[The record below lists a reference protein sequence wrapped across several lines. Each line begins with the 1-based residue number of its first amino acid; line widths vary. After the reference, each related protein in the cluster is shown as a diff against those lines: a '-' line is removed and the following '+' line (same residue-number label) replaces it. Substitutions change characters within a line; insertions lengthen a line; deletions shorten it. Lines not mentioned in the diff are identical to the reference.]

1 MAYLTFDEYKS
12 LGFSR
17 ITDETT
23 YSQHEAAA
31 ETQIDIT
38 TQFFYNTDRAMHS
51 LSGDMIAD
59 NQWQVFR
66 AKQFKRAVAL
76 QCDYFDEVGA
86 DTPIGIANQDL
97 SSVEIGRTHVQVN
110 SNVNATNFGK
120 TGLASG
126 VVAILAQIGLM
137 SRVVSYR

>member
-1 MAYLTFDEYKS
+1 VAYLTFDEYLG
-12 LGFSR
+12 LGFTQ
-17 ITDETT
+17 ITDADTF
-23 YSQHEAAA
+23 SQHEAAA

-38 TQFFYNTDRAMHS
+38 TQFFYNTDYATHS
-51 LSGDMIAD
+51 LVDDLVG

-97 SSVEIGRTHVQVN
+97 SSIEIGRTHVQVN

-120 TGLASG
+120 TGLATG

-137 SRVVSYR
+137 SRAVSYR

>member
-1 MAYLTFDEYKS
+1 MAYLTFYEYKD

-17 ITDETT
+17 ITDEVT
-23 YSQHEAAA
+23 YSQHEATA

-38 TQFFYNTDRAMHS
+38 TQFFYNADYAAHS
-51 LSGDMIAD
+51 LVDDLTGT
-59 NQWQVFR
+59 QWQVFR

-97 SSVEIGRTHVQVN
+97 SSIEIGRTHVQAN

-120 TGLASG
+120 TGLATG

-137 SRVVSYR
+137 SRPVSYR

>member
-1 MAYLTFDEYKS
+1 MAYLTFDEYEG
-12 LGFSR
+12 LGFTQ
-17 ITDETT
+17 ITDADTF
-23 YSQHEAAA
+23 SQHEAAA

-38 TQFFYNTDRAMHS
+38 TKFFYNADYAANS
-51 LSGDMIAD
+51 LVDDLAG

-86 DTPIGIANQDL
+86 DTPVGIANQDL
-97 SSVEIGRTHVQVN
+97 SSVEIGRTHVQAN

-120 TGLASG
+120 TGLANG

-137 SRVVSYR
+137 SRAVSYR

>member
-1 MAYLTFDEYKS
+1 MAYLTFKEYQQN
-12 LGFSR
+12 GFTM
-17 ITDETT
+17 ITDEEIFD
-23 YSQHEAAA
+23 QHESAA

-38 TQFFYNTDRAMHS
+38 TQFFYNADYAANS
-51 LSGDMIAD
+51 LVDDLAGT
-59 NQWQVFR
+59 QWQVFR

-97 SSVEIGRTHVQVN
+97 SSIEIGRTHVQAN

-120 TGLASG
+120 TGLANG

-137 SRVVSYR
+137 CRAVSYR

>member
-1 MAYLTFDEYKS
+1 MAYLTFDEYRD

-17 ITDETT
+17 ITDEVT

-38 TQFFYNTDRAMHS
+38 TQFFYNADYAAHS
-51 LSGDMIAD
+51 LVDDLAGT
-59 NQWQVFR
+59 QWQVFR

-86 DTPIGIANQDL
+86 DTPLGIANQDL
-97 SSVEIGRTHVQVN
+97 SSIEIGRTHVQAN

-120 TGLASG
+120 TGLANG

-137 SRVVSYR
+137 CRAVSYR

>member
-1 MAYLTFDEYKS
+1 MAYLTFKEYQQN
-12 LGFSR
+12 GFTM
-17 ITDETT
+17 ITDETVFD
-23 YSQHEAAA
+23 QHERAA

-38 TQFFYNTDRAMHS
+38 TQFFYNTDYATHS
-51 LSGDMIAD
+51 LVDDLVGS
-59 NQWQVFR
+59 QWQVFR

-97 SSVEIGRTHVQVN
+97 SSIEIGRTHVQVN

-120 TGLASG
+120 TGLATG

-137 SRVVSYR
+137 SRAVSYR

>member
-1 MAYLTFDEYKS
+1 MAYLTFKEYQQN
-12 LGFSR
+12 GFTM
-17 ITDETT
+17 ITDEIIFD
-23 YSQHEAAA
+23 QHERAA

-38 TQFFYNTDRAMHS
+38 TQFFYNADYAAHS
-51 LSGDMIAD
+51 LVDDLAG

-86 DTPIGIANQDL
+86 DTPVGIANQDL
-97 SSVEIGRTHVQVN
+97 SSIEIGRTHVQTN

-120 TGLASG
+120 TGLANG

-137 SRVVSYR
+137 SRAVSYR

>member
-1 MAYLTFDEYKS
+1 MAYLTFKEYQQN
-12 LGFSR
+12 GFTM
-17 ITDETT
+17 ITDETIFD
-23 YSQHEAAA
+23 QHERAA
-31 ETQIDIT
+31 ETQVDIT
-38 TQFFYNTDRAMHS
+38 TQFFYNTDYATHS
-51 LSGDMIAD
+51 LVDDLVGS
-59 NQWQVFR
+59 QWQVFR

-97 SSVEIGRTHVQVN
+97 SSIEIGRTHVQAN

-120 TGLASG
+120 TGLATG

-137 SRVVSYR
+137 SRAVSYR

>member
-1 MAYLTFDEYKS
+1 MAYLTFKEYQQN
-12 LGFSR
+12 GFTM
-17 ITDETT
+17 ITDETIFD
-23 YSQHEAAA
+23 QHERAA

-38 TQFFYNTDRAMHS
+38 TQFFYNTDYAAHS
-51 LSGDMIAD
+51 LVDDLAGT
-59 NQWQVFR
+59 QWQVFR

-97 SSVEIGRTHVQVN
+97 SSIEIGRTHVQSN

-137 SRVVSYR
+137 SRAVSYR

>member
-1 MAYLTFDEYKS
+1 MAYLTFKEYQQN
-12 LGFSR
+12 GFTM
-17 ITDETT
+17 ITDETIFD
-23 YSQHEAAA
+23 QHERAA

-38 TQFFYNTDRAMHS
+38 TQFFYNADYAANS
-51 LSGDMIAD
+51 LVDDLAG

-86 DTPIGIANQDL
+86 DTPLGIANQDL
-97 SSVEIGRTHVQVN
+97 SSIEIGRTHVQAN

-120 TGLASG
+120 TGLANG

-137 SRVVSYR
+137 SRAVSYR

>member
-1 MAYLTFDEYKS
+1 MAYLTFKEYQQN
-12 LGFSR
+12 GFTM
-17 ITDETT
+17 ITDENIFD
-23 YSQHEAAA
+23 QHERAA

-38 TQFFYNTDRAMHS
+38 TQFFYNADYAAHS
-51 LSGDMIAD
+51 LVDDLAG

-97 SSVEIGRTHVQVN
+97 SSIEIGRTHVQAN

-120 TGLASG
+120 TGLANG

-137 SRVVSYR
+137 SRAVSYR

>member
-1 MAYLTFDEYKS
+1 MAYLTFKEYQQN
-12 LGFSR
+12 GFTM
-17 ITDETT
+17 ITDETIFD
-23 YSQHEAAA
+23 QHERAA
-31 ETQIDIT
+31 EMQIDIT
-38 TQFFYNTDRAMHS
+38 TQFFYNADYAAHS
-51 LSGDMIAD
+51 LVDDLAGT
-59 NQWQVFR
+59 QWQAFR

-97 SSVEIGRTHVQVN
+97 SSIEIGRTHVQAN

-120 TGLASG
+120 TGLANG

-137 SRVVSYR
+137 CRAVSYR

>member
-1 MAYLTFDEYKS
+1 MAYLTFKEYQQN
-12 LGFSR
+12 GFTM
-17 ITDETT
+17 ITDETIFD
-23 YSQHEAAA
+23 QHERAA

-38 TQFFYNTDRAMHS
+38 TQFFYNTDYATHS
-51 LSGDMIAD
+51 LVDDLVG

-86 DTPIGIANQDL
+86 DTPIGISNQDL
-97 SSVEIGRTHVQVN
+97 SSVEIGRTHVQSN

-120 TGLASG
+120 TGLATG

-137 SRVVSYR
+137 SRAVSYR

>member
-1 MAYLTFDEYKS
+1 MAYLTFKEYQQN
-12 LGFSR
+12 GFTM
-17 ITDETT
+17 ITDETIFD
-23 YSQHEAAA
+23 QHEVAA

-38 TQFFYNTDRAMHS
+38 TQFFYNADYAAHS
-51 LSGDMIAD
+51 LVDDLVG

-97 SSVEIGRTHVQVN
+97 SSIEIGRTHVQAN

-120 TGLASG
+120 TGLANG

-137 SRVVSYR
+137 SRAVSYR

>member
-1 MAYLTFDEYKS
+1 MAYLTFKEYQQN
-12 LGFSR
+12 GFTM
-17 ITDETT
+17 ITDEIIFD
-23 YSQHEAAA
+23 QHERAA

-38 TQFFYNTDRAMHS
+38 TQFFYNADYAAHS
-51 LSGDMIAD
+51 LVDDLAGS
-59 NQWQVFR
+59 QWQVFR

-86 DTPIGIANQDL
+86 DTPVGIANQDL
-97 SSVEIGRTHVQVN
+97 SSIEIGRTHVQAN

-120 TGLASG
+120 TGLANG

-137 SRVVSYR
+137 CRAVSYR

>member
-1 MAYLTFDEYKS
+1 MAYLMFAEYQQAGFKRIIDPDTFSKYE
-12 LGFSR
+12 
-17 ITDETT
+17 I
-23 YSQHEAAA
+23 AA

-38 TQFFYNTDRAMHS
+38 TRFFYNIDYS
-51 LSGDMIAD
+51 LVDDLAG
-59 NQWQVFR
+59 NEWQVFR

-97 SSVEIGRTHVQVN
+97 SSIEIGRTHVQAN

-120 TGLASG
+120 TGLATG

-137 SRVVSYR
+137 SRAVSYR

>member
-1 MAYLTFDEYKS
+1 MAYLTFYEYKN

-17 ITDETT
+17 ITDEAT

-38 TQFFYNTDRAMHS
+38 TKFFYNADYAAHS
-51 LSGDMIAD
+51 LVDDLAGT
-59 NQWQVFR
+59 QWQVFR

-86 DTPIGIANQDL
+86 DTPIGIASQNL
-97 SSVEIGRTHVQVN
+97 SSIEIGRTHVQAN

-120 TGLASG
+120 TGLATG

-137 SRVVSYR
+137 SKAVSYR

>member
-1 MAYLTFDEYKS
+1 MAYLTFKEYQQN
-12 LGFSR
+12 GFTT
-17 ITDETT
+17 ITDETVFD
-23 YSQHEAAA
+23 QHERAA

-38 TQFFYNTDRAMHS
+38 TQFFYNTDYATHS
-51 LSGDMIAD
+51 LVDDLVGS
-59 NQWQVFR
+59 QWQVFR

-86 DTPIGIANQDL
+86 DTPVGIANQDL

-120 TGLASG
+120 TGLANG

-137 SRVVSYR
+137 CRVVSYR

>member
-1 MAYLTFDEYKS
+1 MAYLTFKEYQQN
-12 LGFSR
+12 GFTM
-17 ITDETT
+17 ITDETIFD
-23 YSQHEAAA
+23 QHERAA

-38 TQFFYNTDRAMHS
+38 TQFFYNADYAAHS
-51 LSGDMIAD
+51 LVDDLAG

-97 SSVEIGRTHVQVN
+97 SSIEIGRTHVQAN

-120 TGLASG
+120 TGIANG

-137 SRVVSYR
+137 SRAVSYR

>member
-1 MAYLTFDEYKS
+1 MAYLTFDEYQG

-17 ITDETT
+17 ITNYAT
-23 YSQHEAAA
+23 YNQHETAA

-38 TQFFYNTDRAMHS
+38 TQFFYNADYAANS
-51 LSGDMIAD
+51 LVDDLAG

-86 DTPIGIANQDL
+86 DTPLGIANQDL
-97 SSVEIGRTHVQVN
+97 SSIEIGRTHVQVN

-120 TGLASG
+120 TGLANG
-126 VVAILAQIGLM
+126 VAAILVQIGLM
-137 SRVVSYR
+137 SRVVNYR

>member
-1 MAYLTFDEYKS
+1 MAYLTFKEYQQN
-12 LGFSR
+12 GFTM
-17 ITDETT
+17 ITDETIFD
-23 YSQHEAAA
+23 QHERAA

-38 TQFFYNTDRAMHS
+38 TQFFYNTDYATNS
-51 LSGDMIAD
+51 LVDDLAG

-86 DTPIGIANQDL
+86 DTPLGIANQDL
-97 SSVEIGRTHVQVN
+97 SSIEIGRTHVQAN

-120 TGLASG
+120 TGLANG
-126 VVAILAQIGLM
+126 VIAILAQIGLM
-137 SRVVSYR
+137 SRAVSYR

>member
-1 MAYLTFDEYKS
+1 MAYLTFEEYKD

-17 ITDETT
+17 ITDETI

-31 ETQIDIT
+31 ETQIDVT
-38 TQFFYNTDRAMHS
+38 TRFFYNADYAKHS
-51 LSGDMIAD
+51 LSDDLAG
-59 NQWQVFR
+59 NEWQVFR

-97 SSVEIGRTHVQVN
+97 SSIEIGRTHVQAN

-120 TGLASG
+120 TGLANG
-126 VVAILAQIGLM
+126 VIAILAQIGLM
-137 SRVVSYR
+137 SRAVSYR

>member
-1 MAYLTFDEYKS
+1 MAYLTFDEYQG
-12 LGFSR
+12 LGFTR
-17 ITDETT
+17 ITDETI

-38 TQFFYNTDRAMHS
+38 TQFFYNTDYAAHS
-51 LSGDMIAD
+51 LVDDLTGT
-59 NQWQVFR
+59 QWQVFR

-97 SSVEIGRTHVQVN
+97 SSIEIGRTHVQAN

-120 TGLASG
+120 TGLATG

-137 SRVVSYR
+137 SRAVSYR

>member
-1 MAYLTFDEYKS
+1 MAYLTFKEYQQN
-12 LGFSR
+12 GFTM
-17 ITDETT
+17 ITDETIFD
-23 YSQHEAAA
+23 QHERAA

-38 TQFFYNTDRAMHS
+38 TQFFYNADYAAHS
-51 LSGDMIAD
+51 LVDDLAGT
-59 NQWQVFR
+59 QWQVFR

-86 DTPIGIANQDL
+86 DTPVGIANQDL
-97 SSVEIGRTHVQVN
+97 SSIEIGRTHVQAN

-120 TGLASG
+120 TGLANG

-137 SRVVSYR
+137 SRAVSYR

>member
-1 MAYLTFDEYKS
+1 MAYLTFYEYKD

-38 TQFFYNTDRAMHS
+38 TQFFYNADYAAHS
-51 LSGDMIAD
+51 LVDDLAGT
-59 NQWQVFR
+59 QWQAFR

-86 DTPIGIANQDL
+86 DTPIGIANQEL
-97 SSVEIGRTHVQVN
+97 SSIEIGRTHVQVN

-120 TGLASG
+120 TGLAIG

-137 SRVVSYR
+137 CRAVSYR

>member
-1 MAYLTFDEYKS
+1 MAYLTFNEYQG
-12 LGFSR
+12 LGFR
-17 ITDETT
+17 QITYADTF
-23 YSQHEAAA
+23 SQHEAAA

-38 TQFFYNTDRAMHS
+38 TQFFYNADYAANS
-51 LSGDMIAD
+51 LVDDLAG

-66 AKQFKRAVAL
+66 AKQFKRAIAL

-86 DTPIGIANQDL
+86 DTPVGIANQDL
-97 SSVEIGRTHVQVN
+97 SSIEIGRTHVQAN

-120 TGLASG
+120 TGLANG

-137 SRVVSYR
+137 SRAVSYR

>member
-1 MAYLTFDEYKS
+1 MAYLTFKEYQQN
-12 LGFSR
+12 GFTM
-17 ITDETT
+17 ITDETVFD
-23 YSQHEAAA
+23 QHERAA
-31 ETQIDIT
+31 EMQIDIT
-38 TQFFYNTDRAMHS
+38 TQFFYNTDYATHS
-51 LSGDMIAD
+51 LVDDLVGS
-59 NQWQVFR
+59 QWQVFR

-97 SSVEIGRTHVQVN
+97 SSIEIGRTHVQAN

-120 TGLASG
+120 TGLATG

-137 SRVVSYR
+137 SRAVSYR

>member
-1 MAYLTFDEYKS
+1 MAYLTFNEYKD
-12 LGFSR
+12 LGFLR
-17 ITDETT
+17 ITDEAT
-23 YSQHEAAA
+23 YSQHEVAA

-38 TQFFYNTDRAMHS
+38 TQFFYNADYAAHS
-51 LSGDMIAD
+51 LVDDLAGT
-59 NQWQVFR
+59 QWQVFR

-86 DTPIGIANQDL
+86 DTPIGIANQNL
-97 SSVEIGRTHVQVN
+97 SSIEIGRTHVQVN

-120 TGLASG
+120 TGLATG

-137 SRVVSYR
+137 SRTVSYR

>member
-1 MAYLTFDEYKS
+1 MAYLTFQEY
-12 LGFSR
+12 LQNGFTM
-17 ITDETT
+17 ITDEKIFD
-23 YSQHEAAA
+23 QHERAA

-38 TQFFYNTDRAMHS
+38 TQFFYNADYAAHS
-51 LSGDMIAD
+51 LVDDLAGT
-59 NQWQVFR
+59 QWQVFR

-97 SSVEIGRTHVQVN
+97 SSIEIGRTHVQAN

-120 TGLASG
+120 TGLANG

-137 SRVVSYR
+137 SRAVSYR

>member
-1 MAYLTFDEYKS
+1 MAYLTFNEYQG
-12 LGFSR
+12 LGFR
-17 ITDETT
+17 QITYADTF
-23 YSQHEAAA
+23 SQHEAAA

-38 TQFFYNTDRAMHS
+38 TQFFYNADYAANS
-51 LSGDMIAD
+51 LVDDLAG

-97 SSVEIGRTHVQVN
+97 SSVEIGRTHVQAN

-120 TGLASG
+120 TGLANG

-137 SRVVSYR
+137 SRAVSYR